1 MRRVPRK
8 RAMALAGITALI
20 AAAVAGPETA
30 RWAVGFSAD
39 EIHTAFPYAPPGFL
53 DVPRHRQVPDGDPGA
68 FDLLTAGDALGAR
81 QGIALGSGRRGEEGP
96 LIARAAAAFR
106 ALSMVMARAW
116 QSSGPEGVVPLSE
129 VRDALAGWPEWAGP
143 VLDACGPDGCPIPA
157 LIGSSRFLRL
167 TGESLASM
175 DADGNGTV
183 TRDEFLGAPKARPHL
198 LGSDALGRDA
208 LVRLLEG
215 LRLSVLV
222 GVTAAVAA
230 AGIGVAYGA
239 TAGMAGGW
247 AATVLM
253 RVVDVLYGLPFLFV
267 VILLIS
273 LVGPS
278 LLNLLL
284 AIVCVQWL
292 GMARTVH
299 HLVASLRQAPYVVAA
314 RSMGCGPVRLCAT
327 HILPNARRPIITWT
341 ALLVPASIKEEA
353 FLSFLGLG
361 VQAPRASLGTLIAE
375 GSARLAEVPW
385 LVAWPAAVLFVLV
398 LLVHVACDET
408 ERMRE

>member
-1 MRRVPRK
+1 MV
-8 RAMALAGITALI
+8 LAGIGVLV

-30 RWAVGFSAD
+30 RWVVGFSSD
-39 EIHTAFPYAPPGFL
+39 EIHTAFPYAPPGFC
-53 DVPRHRQVPDGDPGA
+53 DVPDHRQVLDGDRGA
-68 FDLLTAGDALGAR
+68 FDLLTAGGPPGSSE
-81 QGIALGSGRRGEEGP
+81 GIPLGSGRPGDAGP
-96 LIARAAAAFR
+96 LLARAAAAFR

-116 QSSGPEGVVPLSE
+116 QSGGPEGVVPLSE
-129 VRDALAGWPEWAGP
+129 VRDALAGWPAWAGP
-143 VLDACGPDGCPIPA
+143 ILDACGPDACPIPA
-157 LIGSSRFLRL
+157 LVEASRFLRL
-167 TGESLASM
+167 TGESLAAMDS
-175 DADGNGTV
+175 DADRTV
-183 TRDEFLGAPKARPHL
+183 TRDEFLGAPTARPHL

-222 GVTAAVAA
+222 GATAAVTAA
-230 AGIGVAYGA
+230 GVGVVYGA
-239 TAGMAGGW
+239 TAGMAGGPV
-247 AATVLM
+247 ATVLM

-314 RSMGCGPVRLCAT
+314 RSMGCGLVRLCAT
-327 HILPNARRPIITWT
+327 HILPNARRPILTWT

-361 VQAPRASLGTLIAE
+361 VQAPHASLGTLIAE
-375 GSARLAEVPW
+375 GSPRIAEVPW
-385 LVAWPAAVLFVLV
+385 LVAWPAAVLFLLV

-408 ERMRE
+408 GQTDG

>member
-1 MRRVPRK
+1 MVF
-8 RAMALAGITALI
+8 AGIGILLATAT
-20 AAAVAGPETA
+20 VGPEA
-30 RWAVGFSAD
+30 ASWVVGFSAD

-53 DVPRHRQVPDGDPGA
+53 DVPDHRQVLDGDPRA
-68 FDLLTAGDALGAR
+68 FDLLTAGAPPGAGE
-81 QGIALGSGRRGEEGP
+81 GIAVPGGGVREVP
-96 LIARAAAAFR
+96 LLARSSAAFR
-106 ALSMVMARAW
+106 SLSMVMARA
-116 QSSGPEGVVPLSE
+116 SGGPQGVVATSE
-129 VRDALAGWPEWAGP
+129 VRSALAAWPEWTQP
-143 VLDACGPDGCPIPA
+143 ILDACGPDACPIPGLVEA
-157 LIGSSRFLRL
+157 SRFLRL
-167 TGESLASM
+167 TPASLASM
-175 DADGNGTV
+175 DTDADGLV
-183 TRDEFLGAPKARPHL
+183 TRSEFLGAPRTRPHL

-222 GVTAAVAA
+222 GMTAAVAA

-239 TAGMAGGW
+239 MAGMAG
-247 AATVLM
+247 AKTATVLL
-253 RVVDVLYGLPFLFV
+253 RVVDVFYGLPFLFV

-299 HLVASLRQAPYVVAA
+299 HLVVSLRQAPYVLAA
-314 RSMGCGPVRLCAT
+314 RSMGCGSIRLCAT
-327 HILPNARRPIITWT
+327 HILPNARGPILTWT
-341 ALLVPASIKEEA
+341 VLLVPASIKEEA

-375 GSARLAEVPW
+375 GAPRLAEAPW
-385 LVAWPAAVLFVLV
+385 LVAWPAAVLFLLV
-398 LLVHVACDET
+398 LLIHVACDQAGSGQG
-408 ERMRE
+408 